1 MKLRTRVA
9 VVVITV
15 WVGCGFASPDRHSFS
30 NSHAAS
36 DEPQTPPLT
45 LQIQRTPSQTL
56 GPKTELRNHRWPGE
70 AVTRDDTDGP
80 RPSYSTLP
88 AGLDGHQRPRR
99 TALKPVPVNH
109 APNALRP
116 LKPVRLLDVWFRSIP
131 VESRGERKLRPRAVD
146 EKLHVLRPLNMAP
159 GGRQQQ
165 NSISAHTRFDLPASK
180 TWHRIVNGDT
190 LPRLASTYCGDPQWW
205 LLIYEANRDVLVS
218 PEILPIG
225 KELRIPDRSHT
236 NSNARRSKSATTVPD
251 TNTSLMSPIMP
262 LTPRPQSD
270 SGGFKMATATLT
282 IQTELRGS
290 SGTPGH
296 TIP

>member
-15 WVGCGFASPDRHSFS
+15 WVGWGFSSPDRHPFS

-36 DEPQTPPLT
+36 DEPQATPRT

-80 RPSYSTLP
+80 RPSFSTLS

-99 TALKPVPVNH
+99 TALKPVPVNL
-109 APNALRP
+109 APNALRR
-116 LKPVRLLDVWFRSIP
+116 LKPVRLLDVRFRSIP
-131 VESRGERKLRPRAVD
+131 VEARGEHKLRPRAVD
-146 EKLHVLRPLNMAP
+146 EKHLVLRPLNVAL

-190 LPRLASTYCGDPQWW
+190 LPRLASTYCGDPRWW

-225 KELRIPDRSHT
+225 KELRIPDPSQTRG
-236 NSNARRSKSATTVPD
+236 NNRRSQSATTLPD
-251 TNTSLMSPIMP
+251 GHSSLMSPMMP
-262 LTPRPQSD
+262 MAPRP
-270 SGGFKMATATLT
+270 
-282 IQTELRGS
+282 
-290 SGTPGH
+290 
-296 TIP
+296 